1 MTEQKPMEELSFREA
16 MTQLEGIV
24 SLLESNTLELED
36 SLKNY
41 ERGVALLASL
51 QKRLTAAD
59 QQVQVL
65 VGELIVS
72 LLESNT
78 LELEDSLKNYERG
91 VALLASLQ
99 KRLTAA
105 DQQVQVLVGE
115 LSSLGSDAEQD
126 TTLS

>member
-24 SLLESNTLELED
+24 SLLESNTLD
-36 SLKNY
+36 
-41 ERGVALLASL
+41 
-51 QKRLTAAD
+51 
-59 QQVQVL
+59 
-65 VGELIVS
+65 
-72 LLESNT
+72 
-78 LELEDSLKNYERG
+78 LEDSLKNYERG

>member
-65 VGELIVS
+65 VGEL
-72 LLESNT
+72 
-78 LELEDSLKNYERG
+78 
-91 VALLASLQ
+91 
-99 KRLTAA
+99 
-105 DQQVQVLVGE
+105 
-115 LSSLGSDAEQD
+115 SSLGSDVEQD